1 LQQLEGDLR
10 LNNQM
15 KKAFSIL
22 FALLVL
28 LSGIHLSVATH
39 TCGGEFAAV
48 KYSITGEKAT
58 CGMEEDQNPAP
69 LHGAFK
75 SDCCKNNVAS
85 CSADY
90 NYFPSFTEYKAFTG
104 DTAPVLS
111 PLPDFFISTPILS
124 KTYYS
129 LVGPPVSKNYSS
141 VDQSFICVFII

>member
-1 LQQLEGDLR
+1 
-10 LNNQM
+10 M
-15 KKAFSIL
+15 KRAFSIL

-28 LSGIHLSVATH
+28 FSGMHLSVATH
-39 TCGGEFAAV
+39 TCGGELAAV

-69 LHGAFK
+69 LNGAIK

-85 CSADY
+85 CSADN
-90 NYFPSFTEYKAFTG
+90 NYYPSFTEFKAFTG
-104 DTAPVLS
+104 DHAPVMAI
-111 PLPDFFISTPILS
+111 LPGFFISTPNLS

-129 LVGPPVSKNYSS
+129 MVGPPVSKNYTS